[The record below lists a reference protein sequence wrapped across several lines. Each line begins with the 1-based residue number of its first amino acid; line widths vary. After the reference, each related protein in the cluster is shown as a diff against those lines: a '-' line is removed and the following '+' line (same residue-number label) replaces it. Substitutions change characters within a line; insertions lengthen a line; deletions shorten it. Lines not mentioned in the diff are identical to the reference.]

1 MFFILFFSPT
11 LFPCEFFFDSASFGG
26 SELLFEDDIH
36 LSIYIKECHVQIKSA
51 LFFELIVF
59 VVAIGDHELTLFDDP
74 EFFSQFIDE
83 VAIM

>member
-1 MFFILFFSPT
+1 MLSFSST
-11 LFPCEFFFDSASFGG
+11 LFSCEFFFDSASFSG

-36 LSIYIKECHVQIKSA
+36 LSIDVKERHIQIKSA

-59 VVAIGDHELTLFDDP
+59 VVAIGDHELAIFDDP